1 MHRFRP
7 QPFFERAPLP
17 NSNPPPRLATY
28 FHVHLVSDSTGET
41 LNAMARA
48 VCARFENVLPIEHIY
63 ALVRSQRQLDR
74 ALGDIEEA
82 PGIVLHTIVD
92 DKLRLSLEEGC
103 RRMDMPCI
111 PALDPLVS
119 AMQRYLGAATTS
131 RVGAPQRLDTDKIKR
146 NDSLN

>member
-1 MHRFRP
+1 MPTTP
-7 QPFFERAPLP
+7 Q
-17 NSNPPPRLATY
+17 PRLATY

-92 DKLRLSLEEGC
+92 DKLRAALEEGC
-103 RRMDMPCI
+103 RRMDMPCL

-119 AMQRYLGAATTS
+119 APRSKRAT
-131 RVGAPQRLDTDKIKR
+131 RLRRLQSSTRIRDPVARSGGGIWTI
-146 NDSLN
+146 L